1 MRPQVELGLGL
12 SWVEGGLGCQQGS
25 EETRPSLVG
34 NVMGRGLGWVQQE
47 VRPQVVLV
55 EFLVVEG
62 RLRVDFCTLRLV
74 ETPTLTC
81 ERHDVNEF

>member
-34 NVMGRGLGWVQQE
+34 NVMGRGWDGVQQE

-55 EFLVVEG
+55 EFWW
-62 RLRVDFCTLRLV
+62 LRVGWGVDFCTLRLV

-81 ERHDVNEF
+81 ERHDVYEF